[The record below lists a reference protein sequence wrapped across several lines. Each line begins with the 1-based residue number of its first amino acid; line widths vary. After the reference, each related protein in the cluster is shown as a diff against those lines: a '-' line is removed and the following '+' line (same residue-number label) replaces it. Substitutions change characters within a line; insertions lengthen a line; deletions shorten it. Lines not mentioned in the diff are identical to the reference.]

1 MKKSNI
7 IFFLYLFVD
16 WIIILLFE
24 SEWKKSKYNM
34 STVQNRL
41 LISFVV
47 AWIAYALTY
56 FLRKPLGVVSDHIPL
71 QIFFLKYSFD
81 FVD

>member
-1 MKKSNI
+1 
-7 IFFLYLFVD
+7 
-16 WIIILLFE
+16 
-24 SEWKKSKYNM
+24 M

-56 FLRKPLGVVSDHIPL
+56 FLRKPLGVVSDKIV
-71 QIFFLKYSFD
+71 FFNFFSSAFD
-81 FVD
+81 SVDQN